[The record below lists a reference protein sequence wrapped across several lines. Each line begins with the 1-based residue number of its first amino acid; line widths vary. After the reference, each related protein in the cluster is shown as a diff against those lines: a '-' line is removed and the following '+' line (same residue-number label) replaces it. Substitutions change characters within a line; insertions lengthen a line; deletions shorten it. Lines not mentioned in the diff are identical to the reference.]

1 MIPIAVAASVAIVA
15 VLVAWVLVARFKTH
29 LSSIEAMLIRFVV
42 GPAVGWIGY
51 AVLAP
56 QQGENAVSVVC
67 LTIVAVVALVAVIVM
82 KHGGGGSSDA
92 GAK

>member
-1 MIPIAVAASVAIVA
+1 MIPIAVAASVVIVA

-42 GPAVGWIGY
+42 GPAVGWMGY

-56 QQGENAVSVVC
+56 QHGDNAMSVVC
-67 LTIVAVVALVAVIVM
+67 LMIVAVAALAVILM
-82 KHGGGGSSDA
+82 RRDRSDRDA
-92 GAK
+92 QKK